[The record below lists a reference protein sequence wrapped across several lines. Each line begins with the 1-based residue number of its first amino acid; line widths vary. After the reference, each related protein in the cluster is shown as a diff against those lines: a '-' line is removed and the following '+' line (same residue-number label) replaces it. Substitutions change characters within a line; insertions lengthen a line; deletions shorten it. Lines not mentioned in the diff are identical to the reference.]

1 MFGLNV
7 SPALFWA
14 TIGLVLLIAELATVT
29 FILCFFGLGALIV
42 ALTTWIALTPGI
54 NSQLVVF
61 SISSVLMMLLLRKTA
76 RRLFFGT
83 NDPPPEYVGQK
94 VKTVKAI
101 PVGGEGAVQYRGSE
115 WIAFS
120 DGADTIHEGDM
131 VEIVAMEGIR
141 VKVKTVR

>member
-1 MFGLNV
+1 MFGMNF

-14 TIGLVLLIAELATVT
+14 TIGLVFLIAELATVT

-42 ALTTWIALTPGI
+42 ALTTWIGLTPGM

-61 SISSVLMMLLLRKTA
+61 SISSVLLMLLLRKTA
-76 RRLFFGT
+76 KRLFFGT
-83 NDPPPEYVGQK
+83 NDSPPEYVGQK
-94 VKTVKAI
+94 VKAVKAI
-101 PVGGEGAVQYRGSE
+101 PVGGEGAVHYRGSE

-120 DGADTIHEGDM
+120 DEADIINAGDM